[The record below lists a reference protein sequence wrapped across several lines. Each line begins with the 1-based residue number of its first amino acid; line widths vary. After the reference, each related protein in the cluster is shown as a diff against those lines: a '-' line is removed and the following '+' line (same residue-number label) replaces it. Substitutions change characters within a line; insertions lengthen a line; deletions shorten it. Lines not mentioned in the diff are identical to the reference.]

1 MYIADSYLEELIS
14 EDVPSV
20 DLTTHVLGI
29 GGHHG
34 CIEYFTRDAGV
45 LCGTEEAERIY
56 HMLGAE
62 RVEIQPSGTQ
72 LAPGDVFMRVW
83 GWAEVLHMGWKC
95 CLNIFEYYSALA
107 TKTRAMVDAV
117 HAENP
122 RCEVLTTRKRMSG
135 TKPLDTKAT
144 LVGGSFPHRLGLS
157 ETVLVFAQHIA
168 FYEGGINALIADI
181 PELKARCCEKKF
193 FVEADASDAVRFV
206 EAGVD
211 GIQLDKVP
219 ADELAQLVRTLKGIN
234 PQVTV
239 IAAGGV
245 NMENARAYAASGVDG
260 IATTCLHFAKPLD
273 MSARMVADA

>member
-1 MYIADSYLEELIS
+1 MYISDSYLEELIS

-29 GGHHG
+29 GGRHG

-62 RVEIQPSGTQ
+62 RAEIQPSGTQ

-83 GWAEVLHMGWKC
+83 GRAEVLHMGWKC

-135 TKPLDTKAT
+135 YQAA
-144 LVGGSFPHRLGLS
+144 R
-157 ETVLVFAQHIA
+157 
-168 FYEGGINALIADI
+168 YEGNACGRLL
-181 PELKARCCEKKF
+181 P
-193 FVEADASDAVRFV
+193 ASPGTFRDRAH
-206 EAGVD
+206 
-211 GIQLDKVP
+211 IC
-219 ADELAQLVRTLKGIN
+219 
-234 PQVTV
+234 
-239 IAAGGV
+239 AAYCV
-245 NMENARAYAASGVDG
+245 
-260 IATTCLHFAKPLD
+260 L
-273 MSARMVADA
+273 

>member
-1 MYIADSYLEELIS
+1 MYIADSYLEQLIR
-14 EDVPSV
+14 EDVPDI
-20 DLTTHVLGI
+20 DLTTHLLGI
-29 GGHHG
+29 GACEG
-34 CIEYFTRDAGV
+34 CIEYFTRDAAL

-56 HMLGAE
+56 RMLGAE
-62 RVEIQPSGTQ
+62 RIEIEPSGTQ

-83 GWAEVLHMGWKC
+83 GRAEVLHMGWKC

-107 TKTRAMVDAV
+107 TKTRAMVDAA
-117 HAENP
+117 HEGNP

-135 TKPLDTKAT
+135 TKPLGTKAL

-157 ETVLVFAQHIA
+157 ETVLIFAQHVA
-168 FYEGGINALIADI
+168 FYPGGIDQLVVDI
-181 PELKARCCEKKF
+181 PEIKARCCEKKLF
-193 FVEADASDAVRFV
+193 IEADAADAARFA

-219 ADELAQLVRTLKGIN
+219 ADELAPLVQQLKAIN

-245 NMENARAYAASGVDG
+245 NLQNAREYAATGVDG

-273 MSARMVADA
+273 MSARMVAE